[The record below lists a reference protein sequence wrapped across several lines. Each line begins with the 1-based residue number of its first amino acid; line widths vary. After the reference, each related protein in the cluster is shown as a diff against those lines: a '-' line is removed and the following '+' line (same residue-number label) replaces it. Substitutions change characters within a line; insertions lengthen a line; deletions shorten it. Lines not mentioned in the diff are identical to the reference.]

1 MIMNLTR
8 WLSLFLLPVAALA
21 AQPRSISLTI
31 QDNGNAQISET
42 QEIPPPGTDGL
53 LRVAPLPE
61 TLWPASVTAIPAD
74 SREPFTILSQHFSY
88 DLLDSTSLFRACR
101 GESITCR
108 KGTDSF
114 TGRLASLPDFS
125 SPSPSLVLETEGQET
140 RMIPN
145 ILELDSIE
153 FPGRSTL
160 TRTPTLV
167 WRIPGNPPPPGS
179 VQLHY
184 AAAGLSWKA
193 FHEAILADDARSIAL
208 SSRIHLKNSTS
219 RTFSN
224 ARIRLALTDKGQFPP
239 LVPDPADLRASKSAA
254 LRFSADGKSW
264 IPERSAATASI
275 VATYDLP
282 ATQTLSAN
290 SDALVVLSSSPSL
303 AVETRYLYDGV
314 RFDRYQRNRRTD
326 WNLGTEFSTAV
337 ETSLAFSAP
346 KDIPLPPGEF
356 RLLKGP
362 ADQDLEWIGT
372 AWIPAL
378 KAGES
383 TSLQL
388 GPATGLSARRIRT
401 GFSEV
406 VPLKV
411 SEESF
416 EITLDNQTPA
426 DKTITVVE
434 HLYRGEKHEIT
445 TASTPQSPV
454 EGDPNAIQFSVPLKA
469 SSQKSLTYTVR
480 YTW

>member
-1 MIMNLTR
+1 MIMNITR
-8 WLSLFLLPVAALA
+8 WLPFFLLPMAVLA

-31 QDNGNAQISET
+31 QDNGNAQVSET
-42 QEIPPPGTDGL
+42 QEVPPPGADGL
-53 LRVAPLPE
+53 LRVSPLPE
-61 TLWPASVTAIPAD
+61 TLWPASVTAIPVD
-74 SREPFTILSQHFSY
+74 SREPFTILSQQFSY
-88 DLLDSTSLFRACR
+88 DLLDSPSLFLAFR

-108 KGTDSF
+108 KGADSF

-125 SPSPSLVLETEGQET
+125 SPTPSAMLDIGGQST

-145 ILELDSIE
+145 ILDLDSIE
-153 FPGRSTL
+153 FPSRPTL
-160 TRTPTLV
+160 AYTPTLV
-167 WRIPGNPPPPGS
+167 WRIPNNQPIPGS

-193 FHEAILADDARSIAL
+193 YHEAILSDDARSIAL

-239 LVPDPADLRASKSAA
+239 LVPNPADLRASKSAA
-254 LRFSADGKSW
+254 LRFSTDGKSW
-264 IPERSAATASI
+264 IPERTAATASI

-282 ATQTLSAN
+282 TTQTLSAG
-290 SDALVVLSSSPSL
+290 SDTLVVLATSPSL

-314 RFDRYQRNRRTD
+314 RFDRFQRNRRTD
-326 WNLGTEFSTAV
+326 WSLGTEFSTAV
-337 ETSLAFSAP
+337 ETTLAFSAP
-346 KDIPLPPGEF
+346 KDAPLPPGEF
-356 RLLKGP
+356 RLLKGQ
-362 ADQDLEWIGT
+362 ADQALDWIGT

-383 TSLQL
+383 TTLQL
-388 GPATGLSARRIRT
+388 GPAAGLSARRLRT

-426 DKTITVVE
+426 DTTITVIE

-445 TASTPQSPV
+445 TASSTQSPV
-454 EGDPNAIQFSVPLKA
+454 EGDPNAIQFTVPVKA
-469 SSQKSLTYTVR
+469 NSQKSFTYTVR